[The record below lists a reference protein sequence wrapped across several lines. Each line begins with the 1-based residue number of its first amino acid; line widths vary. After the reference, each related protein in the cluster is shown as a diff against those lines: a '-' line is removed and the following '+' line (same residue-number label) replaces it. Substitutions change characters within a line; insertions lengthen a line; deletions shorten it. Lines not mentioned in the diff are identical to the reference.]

1 MDLGDAAA
9 ERGAF
14 LDETL
19 DLLMEWVVRFRAD
32 DLTVL
37 YCNRAWAAQHGR
49 PPADLVGKHL
59 ADLLEP
65 EEMVWAER
73 QVARLGPDTPLLYD
87 PTARPSLRVPDAWLE
102 WTDRYLEGPD
112 GRGQVLSVGRDVSE
126 RHNAERLLAQ
136 SEARFRA
143 LADHSADLVWHVQ
156 RAPRPE
162 LTYLS
167 PSVETITGWPADR
180 FLGHLGPLL
189 ALTDDEGRALLRT
202 ALDDG
207 EVPDRFDLRVRR
219 PDGDWVVLEMRL
231 AQLEDGLQGVGRD
244 VTEMRALQAEMA
256 ELALHDPLTGL
267 ANRRMLTVLLDAALA
282 RVRRSG
288 EPLVVAYLDLDEF
301 KPVNDTYGH
310 AFGDLVLV
318 EVAERLRSSLRDAD
332 VVARLGGDEF
342 VVALETTGAEAP
354 TVAARIEEALGAPI
368 VVEGV
373 EVTCGASVGW
383 VLADGDEDVPAV
395 VARADAA
402 MYRTK
407 RRRRAQRGH

>member
-1 MDLGDAAA
+1 M
-9 ERGAF
+9 
-14 LDETL
+14 T
-19 DLLMEWVVRFRAD
+19 EWVVRFRAD

-37 YCNRAWAAQHGR
+37 YCNRAWAGQHGR
-49 PPADLVGKHL
+49 AAAELVGQSL
-59 ADLLEP
+59 SDLLLP
-65 EEMVWAER
+65 EEMVWARR
-73 QVARLGPDTPLLYD
+73 QVERLGPATPQLYD
-87 PTARPSLRVPDAWLE
+87 PTARPSLRVPDVWLE

-126 RHNAERLLAQ
+126 RHTTERLLAQ

-156 RAPRPE
+156 RAPRAE

-167 PSVETITGWPADR
+167 PSVETLTGWPAER

-189 ALTDDEGRALLRT
+189 ALTDEDGRALLRE
-202 ALDDG
+202 ALDGG

-267 ANRRMLTVLLDAALA
+267 ANRRMLEVLLGAALA

-288 EPLVVAYLDLDEF
+288 EPLVVAYLDLDHF
-301 KPVNDTYGH
+301 KPVNDTHGH

-318 EVAERLRSSLRDAD
+318 EVAERLRASLRDAD

-342 VVALETTGAEAP
+342 VVALETPADDAS
-354 TVAARIEEALGAPI
+354 TVASRIEDALGEPML
-368 VVEGV
+368 VEGV
-373 EVTCGASVGW
+373 RVTCGASVGW
-383 VLADGDEDVPAV
+383 VLADGDEDVAAV

-402 MYRTK
+402 MYRVK
-407 RRRRAQRGH
+407 RRRRAQRGS